1 MFVDLVIILVGEID
15 IEIVRIICLYIS
27 CLGFVL
33 FIFDLKC
40 FFGFDDLMKICE
52 LVWVVV
58 DVDFIFFI
66 KLVWLVIM

>member
-1 MFVDLVIILVGEID
+1 MDLVIILVGEID
-15 IEIVRIICLYIS
+15 MEIVWIICLYIS

-58 DVDFIFFI
+58 DVDFMFFI